1 MTKKVS
7 TSSVEWCFIT
17 RYGRKVDFFSV
28 ECRKILFFKSFLFG
42 MTFKGEEGIDEL
54 KEDLNPCQIMYGI
67 IRVKDPKTSLPKYV
81 LLHWQGEGVQTFR
94 KGQATTHFPDIEKYF
109 SGVHVKFN
117 VRTEDEV
124 DESAILDK
132 VSRVE

>member
-1 MTKKVS
+1 M
-7 TSSVEWCFIT
+7 
-17 RYGRKVDFFSV
+17 
-28 ECRKILFFKSFLFG
+28 SFLFG
-42 MTFKGEEGIDEL
+42 MTFKGEDGIDEL

-109 SGVHVKFN
+109 SGKFHIKFN

-132 VSRVE
+132 ISKVE